1 MAEDTRSRVP
11 VDAVLDCAS
20 DELGQL
26 EGAAFRA
33 RWRVVAEDLVEALSA
48 VYGETHEVG
57 SLVADLVADALEA
70 ARVRPLP
77 LRTLDRV
84 REVDPEWFLGP
95 DVVGYIAYADRFAGD
110 LRGVAERL
118 DHLEALGVRYLHL
131 MPLLE
136 PRQGEN
142 DGGYAVADYDAVDPR
157 LGDVGD
163 LSALADRLHERGI
176 ALCVDL
182 VLNHTAREHEWARR
196 ALAGDPAYQDFYWF
210 FPDRTEPDA
219 YERTLPDVFPDMA
232 PGSFTRLDGSQG
244 VTAPLTGWWAWTTF
258 HEFQWDLRWSN
269 PAVFR
274 AMLGVLLRLANRGV
288 DVVRLDAV
296 PFLWK
301 RLGTNCQNQPEAHR
315 ILQALR
321 ALLRLAMPGVLLKGE
336 AIVGPDELVG
346 YLGGHDRFRPE
357 CDIAYDNQLMVM
369 VWSALASRDVRLPAH
384 ALGRRRP
391 VPGRTTWVTYVR
403 CHDDIGWAISNEDA
417 WASGTD
423 PAAHRRFLADYYAG
437 RFPGSFGKGVDFQ
450 PDPHTGEARTSGM
463 TASLV
468 GLDDARAAGDEAVT
482 AAALDR
488 FHTAYAVV
496 YSYGGI
502 PLVYMGDEVALGN
515 DPRWDE
521 DPAHADDNR
530 WVHRPRMDW
539 DAVERRHRSGTVE
552 HRVFTA
558 LQRLGTARASTPS
571 LGSNASVDVVDSGNP
586 HVLVYVRRHPRSAPV
601 VCLACF
607 SDTDQGVAGEV
618 VRRAGLS
625 RPVHLHSSV
634 GGVHWAGDSVV
645 LGAWQFLWLT
655 DPV

>member
-1 MAEDTRSRVP
+1 MADDTRDRAP
-11 VDAVLDCAS
+11 VDAVLDCAGT
-20 DELGQL
+20 ELGQL

-33 RWRVVAEDLVEALSA
+33 RWRVVADDLVEALSA

-57 SLVADLVADALEA
+57 PLLADLVGDALGA
-70 ARVRPLP
+70 AVARPPTLRV
-77 LRTLDRV
+77 LDRV
-84 REVDPEWFLGP
+84 REVDPEWFLAP

-110 LRGVAERL
+110 LRGVAAHA
-118 DHLEALGVRYLHL
+118 DHLAALGVRYLHL
-131 MPLLE
+131 MPLLR
-136 PRQGEN
+136 PREGEN

-157 LGDVGD
+157 LGDTGD
-163 LSALADRLHERGI
+163 LSVLAERLHEDGV

-196 ALAGDPAYQDFYWF
+196 AVAGDPAYRDFYWF
-210 FPDRTEPDA
+210 FPDRSEPDA
-219 YERTLPDVFPDMA
+219 YERTLPEVFPDMA
-232 PGSFTRLDGSQG
+232 PGSFTRLDADQG
-244 VTAPLTGWWAWTTF
+244 VSGPLAGWWAWTTF

-274 AMLGVLLRLANRGV
+274 AMLGVLFRLANRGV

-321 ALLRLAMPGVLLKGE
+321 ALVRLAMPGVLLKGE
-336 AIVGPDELVG
+336 AIVGPDELVA

-357 CDIAYDNQLMVM
+357 CDLAYDNQLMVM
-369 VWSALASRDVRLPAH
+369 VWSAMAARDVRLPVH

-391 VPGRTTWVTYVR
+391 VPGRTSWVTYVR
-403 CHDDIGWAISNEDA
+403 CHDDIGWAVGDEDA
-417 WASGTD
+417 WALGTD

-437 RFPGSFGKGVDFQ
+437 RFAGSFGRGLDFQ

-463 TASLV
+463 AASLV
-468 GLDDARAAGDEAVT
+468 GLDQARAAGDEAAT

-488 FHTAYAVV
+488 LRTAYAVA
-496 YSYGGI
+496 YSFGGI

-515 DPRWDE
+515 HPAWDA

-530 WVHRPRMDW
+530 WVHRPPMDW
-539 DAVERRHRSGTVE
+539 TVVQRRHQPGTVE
-552 HRVFTA
+552 ERVFTA
-558 LQRLGTARASTPS
+558 LQELGTARASTPS
-571 LGSNASVDVVDSGNP
+571 LGSGATVEVLDSGNAR
-586 HVLVYVRRHPRSAPV
+586 VLAYVRRHPRAAPV

-607 SDTDQGVAGEV
+607 SDDDEQVAGDV
-618 VRRAGLS
+618 VRRAGLH
-625 RPVHLHSSV
+625 RPVHLHSST
-634 GGVHWAGDSVV
+634 GGVQWAGDTVV

-655 DPV
+655 DPS